1 MKSIYYM
8 LVVGSL
14 IILFANFQTYGKS
27 LGLESAVSVMITD
40 NSDTPLAGATV
51 HLVRGEDSL
60 RISRIADVNG
70 LALFEQMR
78 LGMYSLEVTY
88 VGFEALQKTIMI
100 RDEQEKIA
108 VKMIEDAVSLGE
120 VTVTARRPLIRQE
133 DDKMIIDPEPLAMIS
148 TNTLEILESTPGLFV
163 DQDGGIFL
171 SSATPAAVYINGRE
185 QKMSNQDINTIL
197 RNLPP
202 NSVDRI
208 EVIRTPSAR
217 FAASSS
223 GGIINV
229 VLKRGFKIGR
239 FGSVSSGFNQGNA
252 GNRFLGA
259 TINSSGT
266 HSSGYLNLNYSNNNA
281 FEELNSQRF
290 LSDEFR
296 LNQSA
301 ITNRNTHQGYVGYGY
316 GYDFSPKL
324 NFSYDGRIN
333 GSLPVSDSRN
343 INFING
349 AEGAPVSQIDNLVT
363 NDSRF
368 LSIQQDFGLNLKL
381 DTIGSE
387 WDTKMSYSLNRNNNF
402 QVYRNDFIFPL
413 NSLVYGEGDNDQTRH
428 FVQLRTDLIYKLPF
442 NFTLETGVSGEFQQY
457 TSDAEFRLNSTG
469 NLETDSRRTNAFNYN
484 EQISAGYLQFS
495 KPLGWE
501 VLLKTG
507 FRVEHTYMQGNQTVP
522 ADTNFVVNR
531 TDFFPY
537 VYLSRP
543 VFQIEGFSLQSFL
556 IYRRTITRP
565 GYQSLN
571 PYINYIDQFLYE
583 VGNPALKPQ
592 FADNI
597 EANISFND
605 FPVFA
610 VGRNYTRDIFSPVV
624 YQFPEDETIAVRTF
638 DNLGTSQETYFRALA
653 GIPPGGVYFF
663 AAGAQ
668 YNLNEYDGFYENQPL
683 TFSRGSWRFFTFHM
697 LRLGKNT
704 RLTASGFMMTKGLM
718 NFYELETFGQ
728 LNLGLRQSFLNNKLT
743 ISLSARDV
751 LRTMVTEFT
760 LNQGSISTSGNRY
773 TDNQRFGINI
783 RYNFG
788 IPERRQREQ
797 QNMFEFDGMD
807 Q

>member
-1 MKSIYYM
+1 
-8 LVVGSL
+8 
-14 IILFANFQTYGKS
+14 
-27 LGLESAVSVMITD
+27 MITVKYISTLLLSIIFISTFGLRAESSNIESTVGIFITD
-40 NSDTPLAGATV
+40 KENTPLAGATV
-51 HLVRGEDSL
+51 HLVSGEDSL
-60 RISRIADVNG
+60 RVSGIANVDG
-70 LALFEQMR
+70 MASFEKVR
-78 LGMYSLEVTY
+78 SGIYSLEVTY
-88 VGFEALQKTIMI
+88 VGFEPYNKTVRIREEKEEISVIML
-100 RDEQEKIA
+100 
-108 VKMIEDAVSLGE
+108 EDAVSLGE

-133 DDKMIIDPEPLAMIS
+133 DDKMIIDPEPLAMMS

-171 SSATPAAVYINGRE
+171 SSATPATIYINGRE
-185 QKMSNQDINTIL
+185 QKMSSQDINTIL

-202 NSVDRI
+202 GSVDRI

-239 FGSVSSGFNQGNA
+239 FGSVTSGFNQGSA

-259 TINSSGT
+259 TVNSSGDN
-266 HSSGYLNLNYSNNNA
+266 SSSYLNLNYSNNNA
-281 FEELNSQRF
+281 FEEINSLRL
-290 LSDEFR
+290 LSEDFR
-296 LNQSA
+296 LDQSA
-301 ITNRNTHQGYVGYGY
+301 ITSRSTHQGYVGYGY
-316 GYDFSPKL
+316 GYEFSPDL

-343 INFING
+343 VNFING
-349 AEGAPVSQIDNLVT
+349 VEGTMLSKTDNLV
-363 NDSRF
+363 NNNSRF
-368 LSIQQDFGLNLKL
+368 LSIQQDFGLNRKL
-381 DTIGSE
+381 DTLGSE
-387 WDTKMSYSLNRNNNF
+387 WDTKLSYSFNRNNNF
-402 QVYRNDFIFPL
+402 QDYQNDFIFPV
-413 NSLVYGEGDNDQTRH
+413 NTLVFGEGDNDQTRH
-428 FVQLRTDLIYKLPF
+428 FVQLRTDLAYKLPF
-442 NFTLETGVSGEFQQY
+442 NFTLETGISGDFQQY
-457 TSDAEFRLNSTG
+457 GSDADFKINTAG
-469 NLETDSRRTNAFNYN
+469 NLENDTRRTNAFNYN

-495 KPLGWE
+495 KLLGWK

-507 FRVEHTYMQGNQTVP
+507 FRAEHTYMQGNQTIP
-522 ADTNFVVNR
+522 ADTSFVVNR

-592 FADNI
+592 FADNF

-638 DNLGTSQETYFRALA
+638 DNLGTSRETYFRALA
-653 GIPPGGVYFF
+653 GIPPGGTYFF

-668 YNLNEYDGFYENQPL
+668 YNLNEYDGFYENEPL

-728 LNLGLRQSFLNNKLT
+728 LNLGLRQTFLDNKLT
-743 ISLSARDV
+743 VSLSARDV